1 MSILGWTSAALC
13 DFNASPMVTAEEFLG
28 ASRVCGLS
36 FFPGTP
42 CADRKPLINGALNDA
57 ALGFRDAVNGGE
69 AAAGAAGGVPGDGRV
84 GVRVCAGRGD
94 GLARGAGAGT
104 RGAHVSP
111 RAHAGAF
118 PHADG
123 HAGQTGPAEDFP
135 GRSENA
141 AEAKTRRMQWLNLP

>member
-42 CADRKPLINGALNDA
+42 CADRKPLINGAPNDA

-69 AAAGAAGGVPGDGRV
+69 AAAGAAGAYLATVASACGYARAVGTDSLAVLAQELAAHTVRRGPTLVHFRTRTGTLAKLGRPKI
-84 GVRVCAGRGD
+84 
-94 GLARGAGAGT
+94 
-104 RGAHVSP
+104 SP
-111 RAHAGAF
+111 
-118 PHADG
+118 
-123 HAGQTGPAEDFP
+123 
-135 GRSENA
+135 
-141 AEAKTRRMQWLNLP
+141 AEAKTRLMQWLNLP